1 MDGRAVPTV
10 RATFSPPPASWNRGL
25 TPPLSAKFRAER
37 KTASSAARKPRL
49 SPNSPHS
56 LLDLNPAPCDLSW
69 PQFPYLSTVA
79 PFPEPLGRGEGGV
92 GGIHSRASPSDR
104 RFRVSTESIPPP
116 RVSAS
121 HFASSKARKAQGS
134 PALRVTSRGGN
145 SEALKQGLLRE
156 PNPNGPRAIGHS
168 RTPEWGRTKPNVP
181 DVA

>member
-134 PALRVTSRGGN
+134 PAPGDVTRREFRS
-145 SEALKQGLLRE
+145 SEVGTSA
-156 PNPNGPRAIGHS
+156 RAQ
-168 RTPEWGRTKPNVP
+168 PGRTESDRTRPNTRMGP
-181 DVA
+181 D